1 MELLIRIQK
10 LEAVGKVGCNVDFAC
25 IIPEKSHTLGTKSS
39 NIGFNGQRNWTV
51 DMGLYSGQFF

>member
-10 LEAVGKVGCNVDFAC
+10 LEAVGKVGCNVDFA
-25 IIPEKSHTLGTKSS
+25 S